1 MTSQPVER
9 AEPVEEGG
17 RRSGD
22 VHDASERSHVHRER
36 VDVPHA
42 SGVYRAAAGA
52 AFGLM
57 RLQAWRIRIRGLEHI
72 PRRGGAVIVANHTS
86 FWDFFASASGPYL
99 AWQRPVRI
107 LAKASL
113 FDAPLLGPLMRRA
126 DHIPVHRASGARAL
140 ASAVEALR
148 RRELVLVLP
157 EQTISPSFELL
168 PFKRGA
174 IRMATAADVPLIPT
188 VSWGS
193 HRFHTVGRGPRWS
206 WRLPVTVRYGEPVHP
221 TVDDDPDEVGSALRT
236 RMRSLLEHEQRAY
249 PDGTPSGAWWVPHR
263 LGGSAPT
270 VAQAD
275 AYVSG
280 LEARW
285 QAAAERFRD
294 AREQVRGEAQHARE
308 KLEDAREQVQEQ
320 AHHARERLRDGVDQT
335 RERIGLDP
343 GEPPTPA
350 VES

>member
-1 MTSQPVER
+1 MHHQP
-9 AEPVEEGG
+9 
-17 RRSGD
+17 
-22 VHDASERSHVHRER
+22 
-36 VDVPHA
+36 VDVPRA
-42 SGVYRAAAGA
+42 SGVYRAAAGT
-52 AFGLM
+52 AFGVM
-57 RLQAWRIRIRGLEHI
+57 RLQGWRIRVRGLEHV

-86 FWDFFASASGPYL
+86 FWDFFVSGGGPYL

-113 FDAPLLGPLMRRA
+113 FDAPVFGPLMRRA
-126 DHIPVHRASGARAL
+126 EHIPVHRASGAGAL

-174 IRMATAADVPLIPT
+174 VRMAAAADVPLIPT

-206 WRLPVTVRYGEPVHP
+206 WRLPVTVRYGEPLHP
-221 TVDDDPDEVGSALRT
+221 RVDDDPDELGATLRT
-236 RMRSLLEHEQRAY
+236 RMRTLLEHEQRAY
-249 PDGTPSGAWWVPHR
+249 PDGTPSGAWWVPAR

-270 VAQAD
+270 LAQAD
-275 AYVSG
+275 DYVSR

-285 QAAAERFRD
+285 HAAAERLRD
-294 AREQVRGEAQHARE
+294 AREQVRGEAQHARV
-308 KLEDAREQVQEQ
+308 KLEDAREQVNEQ
-320 AHHARERLRDGVDQT
+320 AHHARERLRDGVEQT
-335 RERIGLDP
+335 RERIGLEP
-343 GEPPTPA
+343 GDQPISPALEP
-350 VES
+350 